1 MNIEQSIF
9 DLEQSR
15 SYPASSHAEI
25 KHTLREKGWILLRHE
40 HYDVQRFSE
49 LMTALCQKL
58 TYDPARENI
67 TQQSQKVD
75 AGTQAVG
82 LHIENGTTPL
92 PPDIIAF
99 FSEVSASQG
108 SQTTVCDGHA
118 VWNSL
123 SEPLKQK
130 FAAPITISRY
140 LPKQI
145 WQKYVATAFN
155 MAEADTVTWE
165 DLNKFIQMIPGQA
178 ISPAH
183 EGGVEYHL
191 QMNMIRHDN
200 LKGVPAFANTILG
213 PSYNYQKPKFTFAD
227 GREISQELIA
237 ELAELCEQHTQEID
251 WQDGDVAII
260 DNKRMMH
267 GRREILVPLE
277 QRKLYISMGL
287 GLNQTF

>member
-92 PPDIIAF
+92 PPDMIAF

-123 SEPLKQK
+123 SESLKQK
-130 FAAPITISRY
+130 FAAPMTISRY

-145 WQKYVATAFN
+145 WQKYVATALN
-155 MAEADTVTWE
+155 IAEADTVTWD

-178 ISPAH
+178 ISPEH

-237 ELAELCEQHTQEID
+237 ELAQLCEQHTQEID

-260 DNKRMMH
+260 DNKRLMH

>member
-58 TYDPARENI
+58 TYDAARENI

-130 FAAPITISRY
+130 FAAPMTISRY
-140 LPKQI
+140 LPKKI
-145 WQKYVATAFN
+145 WQKYVATALN
-155 MAEADTVTWE
+155 IAEADTVTWE

-237 ELAELCEQHTQEID
+237 ELAQLCEQHTQEID

-260 DNKRMMH
+260 DNKRLMH

>member
-25 KHTLREKGWILLRHE
+25 KHTLREKGWILLRHQD
-40 HYDVQRFSE
+40 YDVQRFSE

-118 VWNSL
+118 VYNSL

-130 FAAPITISRY
+130 FATPMTISRY

-145 WQKYVATAFN
+145 WQKYVATALN
-155 MAEADTVTWE
+155 IAEADTVTWE

-213 PSYNYQKPKFTFAD
+213 PSYNYQKPKFSFAD

-237 ELAELCEQHTQEID
+237 ELAQLCEQHTQEID
-251 WQDGDVAII
+251 WQDSDVAII
-260 DNKRMMH
+260 DNKRLMH

>member
-25 KHTLREKGWILLRHE
+25 KHTLLEQGWILLRHE
-40 HYDVQRFSE
+40 LYDVQRFSE

-99 FSEVSASQG
+99 FSEVSATQG
-108 SQTTVCDGHA
+108 SQTTVCDGHE
-118 VWNSL
+118 VWKSL
-123 SEPLKQK
+123 PEQLKQK
-130 FAAPITISRY
+130 FAAPMTISRY

-145 WQKYVATAFN
+145 WQKYVATALN
-155 MAEADTVTWE
+155 IAEADTVTWE

-191 QMNMIRHDN
+191 QMNMIRYDN

-237 ELAELCEQHTQEID
+237 ELAALCEQHTQEID

-260 DNKRMMH
+260 DNKRLMH

>member
-1 MNIEQSIF
+1 MNIEQSVF

-25 KHTLREKGWILLRHE
+25 KHSLREQGWILLRHQD
-40 HYDVQRFSE
+40 YDVQRFSE

-92 PPDIIAF
+92 PPDMIAF

-118 VWNSL
+118 VYNSL
-123 SEPLKQK
+123 SEQLKQK
-130 FAAPITISRY
+130 FAAPMTISRY

-145 WQKYVATAFN
+145 WQKYVATALN
-155 MAEADTVTWE
+155 IAEADNVTWE

-178 ISPAH
+178 IIPAH

-237 ELAELCEQHTQEID
+237 ELVELCEQHTQEID

-260 DNKRMMH
+260 DNKRLMH

>member
-15 SYPASSHAEI
+15 SYSASSHAEI
-25 KHTLREKGWILLRHE
+25 KNTLREQGWILLRHE
-40 HYDVQRFSE
+40 HYDVHRFSD

-99 FSEVSASQG
+99 FSEVSATEG

-118 VWNSL
+118 VWKNL
-123 SEPLKQK
+123 SEQLKQK
-130 FAAPITISRY
+130 FAAPMTISRY

-145 WQKYVATAFN
+145 WQKYVATALN
-155 MAEADTVTWE
+155 IAQADTVTWA
-165 DLNKFIQMIPGQA
+165 DLNQFIQMIPGQA
-178 ISPAH
+178 ITPSH
-183 EGGVEYHL
+183 DEGVEYHL
-191 QMNMIRHDN
+191 QMHMIRYDN

-213 PSYNYQKPKFTFAD
+213 PSYNYQKPKFSFAD
-227 GREISQELIA
+227 GSMISEELIA
-237 ELAELCEQHTQEID
+237 ELAVLCEQHTQEID
-251 WQDGDVAII
+251 WKNGDVAII
-260 DNKRMMH
+260 DNKRFMH

-287 GLNQTF
+287 GLNETF

>member
-15 SYPASSHAEI
+15 SYPASSHTEI
-25 KHTLREKGWILLRHE
+25 KNTLREQGWILLRHE

-92 PPDIIAF
+92 PPDMIAF

-123 SEPLKQK
+123 SESLKQK
-130 FAAPITISRY
+130 FAAPMTISRY

-145 WQKYVATAFN
+145 WQKYVATTLN
-155 MAEADTVTWE
+155 IAEADTVTWD

-213 PSYNYQKPKFTFAD
+213 PSYNYQKPKFSFAD

-260 DNKRMMH
+260 DNKRLMH

>member
-1 MNIEQSIF
+1 MNIEQSVF
-9 DLEQSR
+9 DLDRSH

-25 KHTLREKGWILLRHE
+25 KHTLREQGWILLRQE
-40 HYDVQRFSE
+40 HYDVHRFSE

-130 FAAPITISRY
+130 FAAPMTISRY

-155 MAEADTVTWE
+155 IVQADTVTWE

-178 ISPAH
+178 ICPAH

-227 GREISQELIA
+227 GSEISQELIT

-260 DNKRMMH
+260 DNKRLMH

-287 GLNQTF
+287 GLNETF

>member
-1 MNIEQSIF
+1 MREQ
-9 DLEQSR
+9 
-15 SYPASSHAEI
+15 
-25 KHTLREKGWILLRHE
+25 GWILLRHE

-49 LMTALCQKL
+49 LMTNLCQKL

-118 VWNSL
+118 VYNSL

-130 FAAPITISRY
+130 FAAPMTISRY

-145 WQKYVATAFN
+145 WQKYVATALN
-155 MAEADTVTWE
+155 IAEADTVTWE

-237 ELAELCEQHTQEID
+237 ELAQLCEQHTQEID

>member
-108 SQTTVCDGHA
+108 SQTTVCDGHE
-118 VWNSL
+118 VWNNM
-123 SEPLKQK
+123 SESLKQK
-130 FAAPITISRY
+130 FAAPMTISRY

-145 WQKYVATAFN
+145 WQKYVATALN
-155 MAEADTVTWE
+155 IEQAETVTWE
-165 DLNKFIQMIPGQA
+165 DLNQFIQMIPGQA
-178 ISPAH
+178 ISPAQ

-191 QMNMIRHDN
+191 QMNMIRLDN

-227 GREISQELIA
+227 GSVMSETLIA
-237 ELAELCEQHTQEID
+237 DLTELCERYTQEIQ
-251 WQDGDVAII
+251 WQDGDIAII
-260 DNKRMMH
+260 DNKRFMH

-277 QRKLYISMGL
+277 HRKLYISMGL
-287 GLNQTF
+287 GLNESF

>member
-15 SYPASSHAEI
+15 SYPASSHTEI
-25 KHTLREKGWILLRHE
+25 KNTLREQGWILLRHE

-49 LMTALCQKL
+49 LMTTLCQKL

-118 VWNSL
+118 VYNSL

-130 FAAPITISRY
+130 FAAPMTISRY

-145 WQKYVATAFN
+145 WQKYVATALN
-155 MAEADTVTWE
+155 IAEADNVTWE

-213 PSYNYQKPKFTFAD
+213 PSYNYQKTKFTFAD

-260 DNKRMMH
+260 DNKRLMH

>member
-25 KHTLREKGWILLRHE
+25 KHTLRKQGWILLRHE

-118 VWNSL
+118 VYNSL

-130 FAAPITISRY
+130 FAEPMTISRY
-140 LPKQI
+140 LPKLI

-155 MAEADTVTWE
+155 IAEADTVTWE

-260 DNKRMMH
+260 DNKRLMH

>member
-25 KHTLREKGWILLRHE
+25 KHTLREQGWILLRHQD
-40 HYDVQRFSE
+40 YDVQRFSE
-49 LMTALCQKL
+49 LMTTLCQKL

-118 VWNSL
+118 VYNSL

-130 FAAPITISRY
+130 FAAPMTISRY

-145 WQKYVATAFN
+145 WQKYVATALN
-155 MAEADTVTWE
+155 IAEADNVTWE

-237 ELAELCEQHTQEID
+237 ELAQLCEQHTQEID

-260 DNKRMMH
+260 DNKRLMH

>member
-25 KHTLREKGWILLRHE
+25 KHTLREQGWILLRHE

-118 VWNSL
+118 VYNSL

-130 FAAPITISRY
+130 FSAPMTISRY

-145 WQKYVATAFN
+145 WQKYVATALN
-155 MAEADTVTWE
+155 IAEADTVTWE

-237 ELAELCEQHTQEID
+237 ELTELCEQHTQEID

-260 DNKRMMH
+260 DNKRLMH

>member
-1 MNIEQSIF
+1 MNIEQSVF
-9 DLEQSR
+9 DLEHSH
-15 SYPASSHAEI
+15 SYPVSNHAEI
-25 KHTLREKGWILLRHE
+25 KHTLREQGWILLRHE
-40 HYDVQRFSE
+40 HYDVHRFSE

-130 FAAPITISRY
+130 FAAPMTISRY

-155 MAEADTVTWE
+155 IAQADTVTWE
-165 DLNKFIQMIPGQA
+165 DLNKFIQMISGQA

-227 GREISQELIA
+227 GSEISQELIT

-260 DNKRMMH
+260 DNKRLMH

-287 GLNQTF
+287 GLNETF

>member
-15 SYPASSHAEI
+15 SYPASSRAEI
-25 KHTLREKGWILLRHE
+25 KNTLREKGWILLRHE

-123 SEPLKQK
+123 SEQLKQK

-145 WQKYVATAFN
+145 WQKYVATALN
-155 MAEADTVTWE
+155 IAEADTVTWE

-227 GREISQELIA
+227 GREISPELIA
-237 ELAELCEQHTQEID
+237 ELAQLCEQHTQEID

-260 DNKRMMH
+260 DNKRLMH

>member
-25 KHTLREKGWILLRHE
+25 KHTLREQGWILLRHQD
-40 HYDVQRFSE
+40 YDVQRFSE

-123 SEPLKQK
+123 SEQLKQK
-130 FAAPITISRY
+130 FAVPMTISRY

-155 MAEADTVTWE
+155 IAEADTVTWE

-213 PSYNYQKPKFTFAD
+213 PSYNYQKPQFTFAD

-260 DNKRMMH
+260 DNKRLMH

>member
-25 KHTLREKGWILLRHE
+25 KHTLREQGWILLRHQD
-40 HYDVQRFSE
+40 YDVQRFSE

-123 SEPLKQK
+123 SEQLKQK
-130 FAAPITISRY
+130 FAVPMTISRY

-155 MAEADTVTWE
+155 IAEADTVAWE

-213 PSYNYQKPKFTFAD
+213 PSYNYQKPQFTFAD

-260 DNKRMMH
+260 DNKRLMH